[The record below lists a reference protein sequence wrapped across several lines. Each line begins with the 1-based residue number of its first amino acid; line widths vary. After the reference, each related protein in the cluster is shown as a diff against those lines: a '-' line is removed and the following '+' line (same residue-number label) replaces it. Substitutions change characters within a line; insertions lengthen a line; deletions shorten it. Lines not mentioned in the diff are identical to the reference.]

1 MAVGVK
7 KRLATTWGLSI
18 TGIAGPGGGTE
29 TKPVGLV
36 YVGLAG
42 ENEVESFE
50 FRFNPVRGRMLIRHF
65 SACNALDSL
74 RRKLLQR
81 G

>member
-1 MAVGVK
+1 
-7 KRLATTWGLSI
+7 
-18 TGIAGPGGGTE
+18 
-29 TKPVGLV
+29 
-36 YVGLAG
+36 VGLAG